1 MQCEEAHNAVLDV
14 DTDAGA
20 DVVVVADADAYANR
34 ATKLQSCDKCGK
46 RRALAL
52 AHVVFA

>member
-20 DVVVVADADAYANR
+20 DVVADADAYANR
-34 ATKLQSCDKCGK
+34 ATKLQICDKCGK